1 MGRAAAAEDELERR
15 DGDEDAAGAL
25 PVSMERRP
33 PARRLLGAGS
43 ARLASAPPSCR
54 ASVRASVRPS
64 APTAPRFVVPGP
76 AAPPLPATINR
87 PDAGATET
95 RRAPG
100 LERPPPRRA
109 R

>member
-43 ARLASAPPSCR
+43 ARLG
-54 ASVRASVRPS
+54 ASVLPRVRPSVRPNRAALCCS
-64 APTAPRFVVPGP
+64 GPGR
-76 AAPPLPATINR
+76 AAA
-87 PDAGATET
+87 
-95 RRAPG
+95 
-100 LERPPPRRA
+100 A
-109 R
+109 RDNK